1 MAFEYKFGKK
11 KSDASEPTL
20 SRKKLEEI
28 KNR

>member
-11 KSDASEPTL
+11 KSDASEFTL
-20 SRKKLEEI
+20 SKEKLEKI

>member
-11 KSDASEPTL
+11 KSDAPEPTL
-20 SRKKLEEI
+20 SREKLEEI